1 VLLLHDFAVSTVRD
15 EVGSGV
21 AADVTVHGAEAVSP
35 HWSWADVVRIHP
47 ARAVALLAECDVSGT
62 SIAAAEFR
70 GAARSIARLD
80 LPPWLAL
87 SHLDAAA
94 SGLAEPVTMTYA
106 VLDAVSGEASV
117 AQAGALP
124 PVAFAAGD
132 RPTVV
137 SVPVTAPLGLG
148 RRGFDDVTVG
158 VAWRAGLVIRDAAS
172 LGPAARVASGL
183 TGGDVERA
191 AEKIVAARPVGA
203 HLVVLSRRGRAP
215 GVVRRRIPALAQAPR
230 IARRFAERA
239 TRRWSVDASALGWV
253 VGEAVSNVVRHSA
266 DSRTLELRCA
276 RLDDGAL
283 IEVVDSS
290 AAPPRVRL
298 SSWLDDSGRGL
309 AVISALV
316 TDWGFRWATEGKVVW
331 AHVRAAR

>member
-1 VLLLHDFAVSTVRD
+1 MLLLREPSVSTVHD

-21 AADVTVHGAEAVSP
+21 AADVTVHGAEEFDP
-35 HWSWADVVRIHP
+35 HWSWADVIRIHP
-47 ARAVALLAECDVSGT
+47 ARAVVMLGECDVSGT
-62 SIAAAEFR
+62 STPAAEFR

-94 SGLAEPVTMTYA
+94 SRLAAPVTMTYA
-106 VLDAVSGEASV
+106 VLDAVSGEAAV

-124 PVAFAAGD
+124 PVAYGAGD

-137 SVPVTAPLGLG
+137 GVPVTAPLGLG
-148 RRGFDDVTVG
+148 RRAFDDVTVG
-158 VAWRAGLVIRDAAS
+158 VAWRAGLVVRNAAS

-183 TGGDVERA
+183 SGGDMEGA
-191 AEKIVAARPVGA
+191 ARKIIAARPVGA
-203 HLVVLSRRGRAP
+203 HLAVLSRRGRAP
-215 GVVRRRIPALAQAPR
+215 GVVRRRIPAMVQAPR
-230 IARRFAERA
+230 IARRFAARA

-253 VGEAVSNVVRHSA
+253 VGEAVSNVVRHSTE
-266 DSRTLELRCA
+266 SRTLELRCA

-283 IEVVDSS
+283 VEVVDSS
-290 AAPPRVRL
+290 AAPPHVRL

-309 AVISALV
+309 AVMSALV
-316 TDWGFRWATEGKVVW
+316 TDWGFRWSAEGKVVW
-331 AHVRAAR
+331 AHIRGAA